1 MADST
6 TTTFGLVK
14 PEVGASAD
22 TWGAKLNADLDV
34 VDDLLDGTTAIKPN
48 LSEGLWKI
56 GGTAVTATAAE
67 LNYVDGVTSAIQT
80 QLNAKQAADA
90 TLTALAGLSATAGF
104 VVQTGADTFT
114 QRTVTGTTDQITVTN
129 GAGTA
134 GNPTIAAVVASEA
147 EAQAGTDNTKLMT
160 ALRVAQAARPVL
172 GTAIAS
178 TSGTSIDFTG
188 IPSWVKRITVIFNRV
203 STNGTSV
210 VQIQVGS
217 GSFETSGY
225 SSSANFSSSSGQF
238 LYVETGFNIEPT
250 QAANSTHSRSG
261 AIQIFLVGAD
271 TWVSSGNIN
280 GGGVVQV
287 TSSSAGVSPNLSGAL
302 DRIRIT
308 TISGANTFDA
318 GSINVMWE

>member
-48 LSEGLWKI
+48 LSEGLWKV
-56 GGTAVTATAAE
+56 GGTAVTASAAE

-90 TLTALAGLSATAGF
+90 TLTALAGLGATAGF
-104 VVQTGADTFT
+104 VGQTGADTFT

-129 GAGTA
+129 GDGVA

-160 ALRVAQAARPVL
+160 AQRVEQHMLANVVGWSQTWQNMSGSRTFGTSYQNTTSRPIQVAITGQASDRIIQVSSDNSTWVNVGRLAAAAADPSGMSFIVPVDYYYRINTV
-172 GTAIAS
+172 GTA
-178 TSGTSIDFTG
+178 GT
-188 IPSWVKRITVIFNRV
+188 ITYWAELR
-203 STNGTSV
+203 
-210 VQIQVGS
+210 
-217 GSFETSGY
+217 
-225 SSSANFSSSSGQF
+225 
-238 LYVETGFNIEPT
+238 
-250 QAANSTHSRSG
+250 
-261 AIQIFLVGAD
+261 
-271 TWVSSGNIN
+271 
-280 GGGVVQV
+280 
-287 TSSSAGVSPNLSGAL
+287 
-302 DRIRIT
+302 
-308 TISGANTFDA
+308 
-318 GSINVMWE
+318 